1 MCAVPKRKKKIKYS
15 SQMSKQKIG
24 DFRDLDWVEEVG
36 SQLCRDVNY
45 LGKQKSAME

>member
-1 MCAVPKRKKKIKYS
+1 MCAVPKRKKNS
-15 SQMSKQKIG
+15 SQMSKQKTG

-45 LGKQKSAME
+45 LRKKKRAME